1 MKMFELDGGGRMP
14 ALGLGTW
21 KADPGVVGDAVRE
34 AIRLGYRHIDC
45 APVYQNEAEIGLAFD
60 EVLAGGTVTR
70 DELWVTS
77 KLWNDSHRHEDVVP
91 ALKKTLADLRL
102 DYLDL
107 FLIHWPL
114 AHQPGVG
121 FPSKAEEW
129 LGPDEAPLAGTWA
142 AMEEAVNA
150 GLCRYI
156 GVSNF
161 SVRKIESL
169 LGSATIRPAA
179 NQVESHP
186 FLAQDELLEYC
197 REQGMVFTAY
207 SPLGSGDRAEAF
219 KKPDEPQPL
228 ADPVVTRVAERHGL
242 STAQVLIAW
251 AIQRGT
257 SVIPKSANPGR
268 LAQNFAAGEVVL
280 GDDDMAQLAALDH
293 GYRFV
298 SGEFWPFE
306 GSAYSLEGL
315 WA

>member
-45 APVYQNEAEIGLAFD
+45 AHIYQNEAEIGKAFD
-60 EVLAGGTVTR
+60 ELLKGGSVTR

-107 FLIHWPL
+107 YLIHWPL

-121 FPSKAEEW
+121 FPSKVEEW
-129 LGPDEAPLAGTWA
+129 LGPDEAPLAATWA
-142 AMEEAVNA
+142 AMEEAVDA

-161 SVRKIESL
+161 NVRKIEGL
-169 LGSATIRPAA
+169 LQTARIRPAA

-228 ADPVVTRVAERHGL
+228 ADQVVTRVAERHGL
-242 STAQVLIAW
+242 TTAQVLIAW

-257 SVIPKSANPGR
+257 SVIPKSANAAR
-268 LAQNFAAGEVVL
+268 LAENFAAGEVTL
-280 GDDDMAQLAALDH
+280 GDDDMAQLAALDQ

-306 GSAYSLEGL
+306 GSAYSLEDL
-315 WA
+315 WG

>member
-1 MKMFELDGGGRMP
+1 MKIFELDGGGRMP

-45 APVYQNEAEIGLAFD
+45 APVYQNEAEIGTAFADTLAK
-60 EVLAGGTVTR
+60 GTVTR

-107 FLIHWPL
+107 YLIHWPL

-121 FPSKAEEW
+121 FPSKVEEW
-129 LGPDEAPLAGTWA
+129 LGPDEAPLAATWA
-142 AMEEAVNA
+142 AMEEAVDA

-161 SVRKIESL
+161 NVRKIEGL
-169 LGSATIRPAA
+169 LQTARIRPAA

-228 ADPVVTRVAERHGL
+228 ADQVVTRVAGRHGL
-242 STAQVLIAW
+242 TTAQVLIAW

-257 SVIPKSANPGR
+257 SVIPKSANAAR
-268 LAQNFAAGEVVL
+268 LAENFVAGEVAL
-280 GDDDMAQLAALDH
+280 GEDDMAQLAALDQ

-306 GSAYSLEGL
+306 GSAYSLEDL
-315 WA
+315 WG

>member
-1 MKMFELDGGGRMP
+1 MKMFELNGGGRMP

-34 AIRLGYRHIDC
+34 AVRLGYRHIDC
-45 APVYQNEAEIGLAFD
+45 AHIYQNEAEIGKAFD
-60 EVLAGGTVTR
+60 ELLKGGSVTR

-77 KLWNDSHRHEDVVP
+77 KLWNHSHRHEDIVP
-91 ALKKTLADLRL
+91 ALKQTLADLRL

-107 FLIHWPL
+107 YLIHWPL
-114 AHQPGVG
+114 AHQPGVV
-121 FPSKAEEW
+121 FPSRVEEW
-129 LGPDEAPLAGTWA
+129 LGPDEAPLAATWA
-142 AMEEAVNA
+142 AMEEAVGA

-161 SVRKIESL
+161 SIRKIERL
-169 LGSATIRPAA
+169 LGTATIRPAA
-179 NQVESHP
+179 NQVEAHP

-207 SPLGSGDRAEAF
+207 SPLGSGDRAEAL
-219 KKPDEPQPL
+219 KKPDEPKPL
-228 ADPVVTRVAERHGL
+228 ADPVVARVAERHGL
-242 STAQVLIAW
+242 TTAQVLIAW

-257 SVIPKSANPGR
+257 SVIPKSSNPTR
-268 LAQNFAAGEVVL
+268 LAENFAAGEAML
-280 GDDDMAQLAALDH
+280 DDDDMAQLAALDR

-306 GSAYSLEGL
+306 GSAYSLEEL